1 MHHMMPQNNSSIDT
15 TAIEEHINNE
25 NIHLSASEKQTISG
39 VPYLASF
46 VNSKMEEIERD
57 YYSKEEIDNKAFID
71 ASYIDDNC
79 LVNEEYVYNTLQG
92 YVKNSDLNNS
102 VLDILNNS
110 NLNMEVN
117 STPVT
122 INGYKIN
129 LLKEGN
135 ELSLSIYTPI
145 SVAVNSTIRV
155 HYQTTSKNVT
165 FNFTITGGT
174 PSYSYKCF
182 AAGALTYWFNPTTSN
197 TGQNCSYTIN
207 VIPDQQKT
215 YKLYCWDRNTEDNKT
230 VTNITILPTY
240 TCYYSTSPM
249 ETFTGA
255 TELECANK
263 NEVQFTTTTTGDQ
276 CTYFACPRIWGDV
289 LFANNG
295 GFDTRWE
302 KVSGTYVANGLN
314 YDVYKSNSGLGTAN
328 YTLK

>member
-1 MHHMMPQNNSSIDT
+1 M
-15 TAIEEHINNE
+15 
-25 NIHLSASEKQTISG
+25 
-39 VPYLASF
+39 PYLASF

-92 YVKNSDLNNS
+92 YVKNSDLSNS

-145 SVAVNSTIRV
+145 SVAVNSTVRV
-155 HYQTTSKNVT
+155 QYNTNSVNVT
-165 FNFTITGGT
+165 IPFSIEGGK
-174 PSYSYKCF
+174 PPYRYIAVLDGNQYAAFQASKANAAGSYSYTLSATPNQQRLIHLYYWDEADTTRKETSIT
-182 AAGALTYWFNPTTSN
+182 LIPTYKVVYKTSLITPVDFN
-197 TGQNCSYTIN
+197 GDN
-207 VIPDQQKT
+207 VIH
-215 YKLYCWDRNTEDNKT
+215 
-230 VTNITILPTY
+230 
-240 TCYYSTSPM
+240 
-249 ETFTGA
+249 
-255 TELECANK
+255 CANK
-263 NEVQFTTTTTGDQ
+263 NEVAFTTTTTGDQ
-276 CTYFACPRIWGDV
+276 CTYFACPTSWNP
-289 LFANNG
+289 LFINNG
-295 GFDTRWE
+295 GFATSWE
-302 KVSGTYVANGLN
+302 VVGTYYMGIGSTVS
-314 YDVYKSNSGLGTAN
+314 YTTYKSNSGLGTAN